1 MASRTDHV
9 RAYYDAVDDGRTD
22 DLVALFTED
31 VAYDRPG
38 HPRIEGR
45 DELRAFYRDGRPLSD
60 GNHEVHDV
68 IPDDDRVAVRGT
80 FSGVQDGER
89 VEIGFVDV
97 HVFDG
102 DRIGERYT
110 YTDRDTV

>member
-1 MASRTDHV
+1 MTDRVTTV
-9 RAYYDAVDDGRTD
+9 RAYYDAVDDGRIE

-38 HPRIEGR
+38 HERIEGHE
-45 DELRAFYRDGRPLSD
+45 ELREFYRESRPLSD
-60 GNHEVHDV
+60 GSHEVHDV
-68 IPDDDRVAVRGT
+68 IPAGDSVAVRGT

-89 VEIGFVDV
+89 VEIGFADV

-102 DRIGERYT
+102 DRIAERYT